1 MVAKTNKIIEGKS
14 ESGIG
19 AGIALG
25 GEGVVFVGGEHA
37 KGDSDLL
44 IAALEVETG
53 EVRRSGARAVAI
65 AAVCAVL
72 TVVAKEWRRRG

>member
-1 MVAKTNKIIEGKS
+1 MVAKTSKIIEGTS
-14 ESGIG
+14 GSGIG

-25 GEGVVFVGGEHA
+25 GEGVVFVGGEYTQ
-37 KGDSDLL
+37 GETDLL
-44 IAALEVETG
+44 IVALEVETG
-53 EVRRSGARAVAI
+53 EVRRNGARAVAI